1 MSLSFSVCIPR
12 IFANVSN
19 KKIINTFEGLNLG
32 KIADMNIVW
41 KTGRDGSAYK
51 MAFIHF
57 NEWNNKCQAAINLR
71 NKIENPNIEAKLVY
85 DDPWYWILLPNKSP
99 PTQVQRSSLSSKM
112 FNNNILTNCVERIYN
127 LEQELHDVY
136 EELYQREYI
145 PEKYRVMEIDEDWD
159 FETGIDANG
168 SIYSTST
175 ITDVMP
181 YYDNKFVENL
191 KSTYPDDGP
200 LHRPASSQSNMSDLS
215 DANSS
220 VSLKRWMTANYCG
233 NE

>member
-19 KKIINTFEGLNLG
+19 RKIVNTFEGLNLG

-41 KTGRDGSAYK
+41 KTGRDGSSYK

-57 NEWNNKCQAAINLR
+57 DEWNNKCQAAINLR

-85 DDPWYWILLPNKSP
+85 DDPWYWILLPNKCP
-99 PTQVQRSSLSSKM
+99 PSQRQPIKQSI
-112 FNNNILTNCVERIYN
+112 FNNNLTDCMQRIYN
-127 LEQELHDVY
+127 LENELHDIY

-145 PEKYRVMEIDEDWD
+145 PEKYRATDISEEWD
-159 FETGIDANG
+159 IETGIDANK

-175 ITDVMP
+175 ISDVIP
-181 YYDNKFVENL
+181 YYDNTFVENL
-191 KSTYPDDGP
+191 KLTYDDDQP
-200 LHRPASSQSNMSDLS
+200 LHRPLSSQSNISDLS

>member
-19 KKIINTFEGLNLG
+19 RKIVNTFEGLNLG

-85 DDPWYWILLPNKSP
+85 DDPWYWILLPNKCP
-99 PTQVQRSSLSSKM
+99 PSQRQLLKQSI
-112 FNNNILTNCVERIYN
+112 FNNNLTDCMQRIYN
-127 LEQELHDVY
+127 LENELHDIY

-145 PEKYRVMEIDEDWD
+145 PEKYRATDISEEWD
-159 FETGIDANG
+159 IETGIDANK

-175 ITDVMP
+175 ISDVMP
-181 YYDNKFVENL
+181 YYDNTFVENVKL
-191 KSTYPDDGP
+191 TYDDDQP
-200 LHRPASSQSNMSDLS
+200 LHRPLSSQSNISDLS

>member
-19 KKIINTFEGLNLG
+19 KRIVNTFERLNLG

-41 KTGRDGSAYK
+41 KTGRDGNAYK

-57 NEWNNKCQAAINLR
+57 NEWNNTCQSAINLR

-85 DDPWYWILLPNKSP
+85 DDPWYWILLPNKCP
-99 PTQVQRSSLSSKM
+99 PSQRQLLKQSI
-112 FNNNILTNCVERIYN
+112 FNNNLTDCMKRIYN
-127 LEQELHDVY
+127 LENELHDIY

-145 PEKYRVMEIDEDWD
+145 PEKYRTTNANEKWD
-159 FETGIDANG
+159 IETGVNT
-168 SIYSTST
+168 SVYSTST
-175 ITDVMP
+175 ISDIVP
-181 YYDNKFVENL
+181 YYDDEFVGNL
-191 KSTYPDDGP
+191 KLTYDDDQP
-200 LHRPASSQSNMSDLS
+200 LHRPLSSQSNISDFS